1 MIPCWR
7 IEVRHERMSGAL
19 GKFLSRPLTYSEA
32 IRRMREY
39 ERTGHPTR
47 LVEIKEMT
55 ELSRLVARRELYE
68 GAAMETAR
76 MRGLV

>member
-19 GKFLSRPLTYSEA
+19 GKFLSRPLTYTEA
-32 IRRMREY
+32 IRRMRDY
-39 ERTGHPTR
+39 ERTGHPVR
-47 LVEIKEMT
+47 LVEIPEMT

-68 GAAMETAR
+68 GAAMESAKQQ
-76 MRGLV
+76 GLL